1 MELWVRTADRRN
13 LLKPT
18 NIGLGWNCSMWGV
31 YDGNQVL
38 GEYKTEER
46 CLEII
51 DEIQKLL
58 LSANPKEAFM
68 LLKNI
73 GNDDYEGLRK
83 KMQRAR
89 NDNFLPYCSWVGEN
103 ASIEVIQPSVLVYEM
118 PKE

>member
-1 MELWVRTADRRN
+1 MELWVRTADRRS

-18 NIGLGWNCSMWGV
+18 NICIGLNCSRWGV

-58 LSANPKEAFM
+58 LSTN
-68 LLKNI
+68 
-73 GNDDYEGLRK
+73 GDYLIKSQDIDVNAEK
-83 KMQRAR
+83 KTV
-89 NDNFLPYCSWVGEN
+89 YGEN
-103 ASIEVIQPSVLVYEM
+103 FIQKLQSPIMPIANEPSVQFVQPSVLVYEM